1 VQALT
6 KMFLA
11 YASALVLYE
20 ALHDPDY
27 SVYFTLLIIFEC
39 GKFYLDFQEDRFIKV
54 WIYFTA
60 SFFVTSIDILSHVEW
75 TKAED
80 DAQTY
85 DWRKFQT
92 LSTQLEV
99 PKMFV

>member
-39 GKFYLDFQEDRFIKV
+39 SKFYLDFQKDRFIKV
-54 WIYFTA
+54 
-60 SFFVTSIDILSHVEW
+60 
-75 TKAED
+75 
-80 DAQTY
+80 
-85 DWRKFQT
+85 
-92 LSTQLEV
+92 
-99 PKMFV
+99 